1 MNEEYR
7 YEFMSFCKEHSLPA
21 EHSGVQVCCLQPPSC
36 MDDNIFDVSAAL
48 DMDWLLNQLDT
59 DNLIS
64 NKSRLRPEMLSPAL
78 RSPLGACSSRSAGSG
93 RRNSSRNDGSIHHAM
108 IEQALSAFE

>member
-1 MNEEYR
+1 
-7 YEFMSFCKEHSLPA
+7 MSETIHATRSLGLPSEGSIPFVEHS
-21 EHSGVQVCCLQPPSC
+21 ENQVCCLESC
-36 MDDNIFDVSAAL
+36 IDDDMYDVSTFL
-48 DMDWLLNQLDT
+48 DMDLLLKELDM

-64 NKSRLRPEMLSPAL
+64 NMSRIPPQMLSPAL